1 MSENTTQNMD
11 VAAKNAGTEE
21 VAGTAIAKAAETAVA
36 EVKPNGAAYITTLLN
51 NTFEEFQKA
60 NDGLDLDFVYMG
72 SWLTVD
78 KKGDFVDKDDDSI
91 KYKDHIDVIIGKG
104 EKRWSLWGL
113 QNSPED
119 GQLIVAC
126 REKEDAVQQLTAWL
140 QENPEAAE
148 RYSVEDLELRYMAS
162 VVPVDALSEAD
173 GIPKIYIMSF
183 APTATIAYGK
193 YAMNVFRGAYKK
205 IGIPARTGL
214 TSVVTRLS
222 TEEQRSRTDASVS
235 WLAIKFEAMGVFNPE
250 DYTQSKTGG
259 LKKWQ
264 NKIKNMCTW
273 IVTSATKTE
282 KAARGSV
289 NTWTTY
295 RSGNTKKQRTL
306 IVLPRSRNTQM
317 RRRQRG
323 KTS

>member
-1 MSENTTQNMD
+1 MWIKTTTVLNIKIISTSLLEK
-11 VAAKNAGTEE
+11 VKNVGLYGDYRT
-21 VAGTAIAKAAETAVA
+21 V
-36 EVKPNGAAYITTLLN
+36 
-51 NTFEEFQKA
+51 QK
-60 NDGLDLDFVYMG
+60 
-72 SWLTVD
+72 
-78 KKGDFVDKDDDSI
+78 
-91 KYKDHIDVIIGKG
+91 
-104 EKRWSLWGL
+104 
-113 QNSPED
+113 D

-250 DYTQSKTGG
+250 DYT
-259 LKKWQ
+259 
-264 NKIKNMCTW
+264 
-273 IVTSATKTE
+273 TK
-282 KAARGSV
+282 
-289 NTWTTY
+289 
-295 RSGNTKKQRTL
+295 
-306 IVLPRSRNTQM
+306 
-317 RRRQRG
+317 
-323 KTS
+323 